1 MIFLLCDP
9 DGQFLAKNHF
19 SEKKYAYMLITHQI
33 KQEEVKSRNHTQI
46 KLLKNALTMIDDEDD
61 GYES

>member
-9 DGQFLAKNHF
+9 DRQFLAKNHF

-33 KQEEVKSRNHTQI
+33 KQEEVKSRILFLQLYTNKIAQ
-46 KLLKNALTMIDDEDD
+46 KCIDND
-61 GYES
+61 

>member
-1 MIFLLCDP
+1 MI
-9 DGQFLAKNHF
+9 
-19 SEKKYAYMLITHQI
+19 YAYMLITHQI

-46 KLLKNALTMIDDEDD
+46 KLLKNALTMMDDEDD

>member
-9 DGQFLAKNHF
+9 DRQFLAKNHF

-33 KQEEVKSRNHTQI
+33 KQEEVKSRILFLQSYTNKIAQ
-46 KLLKNALTMIDDEDD
+46 KCIDND
-61 GYES
+61 